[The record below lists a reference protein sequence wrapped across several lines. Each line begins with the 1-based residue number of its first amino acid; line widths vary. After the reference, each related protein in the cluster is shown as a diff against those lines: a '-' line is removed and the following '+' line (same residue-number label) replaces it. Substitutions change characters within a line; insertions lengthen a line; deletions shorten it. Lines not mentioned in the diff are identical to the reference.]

1 MEFQTRS
8 IIQQGYSHL
17 TEAELRSVHWGL
29 RFTPS
34 VCMIGSIFGLVTHN
48 APLLFVLAVI
58 GVVPFWFPAHHP
70 LDLFYNNVVAPAL
83 GATRL
88 PPNPL
93 PRRIACVS
101 GGVLNVAAGLLL
113 LQGLWTAAYVV
124 GGLLFTLQ
132 LVVNTTHFC
141 LASFMIELGL
151 RAVGK
156 SLPTQLIDGPEARQL
171 VERGAVL
178 VDVRDPSEF
187 AQGALPGARN
197 IPVTR
202 VREHADELRGL
213 GRPIVLYCQSGGRAK
228 IAHGLLVQRGV
239 CGLHNLGGIGRW

>member
-1 MEFQTRS
+1 MEFETRS
-8 IIQQGYSHL
+8 IIQQGYRHL
-17 TEAELRSVHWGL
+17 TEAELRSVRWGL

-34 VCMIGSIFGLVTHN
+34 LCMVGSLFGLVTHD
-48 APLLFVLAVI
+48 ASLLFVLSAI
-58 GVVPFWFPAHHP
+58 GIVPFWFPAHHP
-70 LDLFYNNVVAPAL
+70 LDLLYNNVIAPL
-83 GATRL
+83 IGATRL

-101 GGVLNVAAGLLL
+101 GGVLNAAAGLLL
-113 LQGLWTAAYVV
+113 LQGLWTAAYAV

-132 LVVNTTHFC
+132 LIVNTTHFC

-156 SLPTQLIDGPEARQL
+156 SLPAHLIEGSEAREL
-171 VERGAVL
+171 AERGALL

-187 AQGALPGARN
+187 VQGALPGARN
-197 IPVTR
+197 IPVAR
-202 VREHADELRGL
+202 VTQYAAELRGV
-213 GRPIVLYCQSGGRAK
+213 GRPIVLYCESGGRAK
-228 IAHGLLVQRGV
+228 IAHALLAQRGV